1 MGLGYNGFHR
11 INFLE
16 WGSASSDTMVCVHGV
31 SRNAHDFDFFASK
44 MDKKFHLICPDVVGR
59 GESDHLINGQG
70 YDYLQYNSDMN
81 ALLAR
86 IGKPKVDWLGTS
98 MGGIIG
104 MVFASLPQTPI
115 KRLILNDIGPEISR
129 GSLSDIGEYI
139 GLAPDFRSLEKLET
153 YIRKIYAEF
162 HPMSDDD
169 WSEMAKNASVRTK
182 TGKFRLRMDPA
193 IGDAF
198 RESIP
203 LFDIDMWD
211 TWERIHCPVLILRG
225 KESSFFT
232 KEVADKMVEI
242 NPEAQLVE
250 FEGAGHTPTL
260 RSDEQVKVIQ
270 DWLAKTDNV

>member
-1 MGLGYNGFHR
+1 
-11 INFLE
+11 
-16 WGSASSDTMVCVHGV
+16 
-31 SRNAHDFDFFASK
+31 
-44 MDKKFHLICPDVVGR
+44 
-59 GESDHLINGQG
+59 
-70 YDYLQYNSDMN
+70 MN